1 MDGWNRITL
10 VLRPHAAVPPA
21 ASDGPGADSDGR
33 DFEVAG
39 PESPGLHESHCS
51 RRKKCREI
59 ACSLYKKPPPIS
71 IEFSADGFGLTQ
83 EWELSKASAAVP
95 NAVLLST
102 HLAVSSLVD
111 RTPPRSKFSGIVFAR
126 LHPVA
131 FIGQIQQQPGYAHAR
146 EQVYGAILMNVGCG
160 GRQLSWTAAN
170 EARSSRSVLT
180 PIIVPAPS
188 PRQDPSISIR
198 LRAQLGGRQSS

>member
-95 NAVLLST
+95 IHQADTTATRICSRSRAGIWRYS
-102 HLAVSSLVD
+102 HERRMW
-111 RTPPRSKFSGIVFAR
+111 RTAIVMDGCKR
-126 LHPVA
+126 
-131 FIGQIQQQPGYAHAR
+131 GQIVTLSADPDYRAHS
-146 EQVYGAILMNVGCG
+146 I
-160 GRQLSWTAAN
+160 TAAGPLHQYPIEGAARR
-170 EARSSRSVLT
+170 EAVFVSHALRTL
-180 PIIVPAPS
+180 AWGE
-188 PRQDPSISIR
+188 SIR
-198 LRAQLGGRQSS
+198 